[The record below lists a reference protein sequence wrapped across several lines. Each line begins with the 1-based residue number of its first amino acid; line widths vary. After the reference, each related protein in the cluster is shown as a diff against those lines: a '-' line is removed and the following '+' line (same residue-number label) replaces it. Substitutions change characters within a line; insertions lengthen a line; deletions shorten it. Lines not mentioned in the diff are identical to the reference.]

1 MGGGVLKQGFEG
13 GDTFVHYIGVFD
25 LVVKQQEVSRDLAL
39 EIFR

>member
-1 MGGGVLKQGFEG
+1 MGGGLKQGFEG
-13 GDTFVHYIGVFD
+13 GDTFVHSSGVFD